1 MTDFTFEWNW
11 IYHVNWIFGGKKDK
25 GLCWLFFSQ
34 VQEDLLHISSLLLLP
49 RNIVVRCIVVLWIQL
64 VDGWILSFPEMRTE
78 DSGIGLQIAAQMVE
92 SFVISVVRLPAYIFY
107 SMYSCVVMYT
117 LQKTRKRDY
126 NFIVVNDLYFIH

>member
-1 MTDFTFEWNW
+1 M
-11 IYHVNWIFGGKKDK
+11 
-25 GLCWLFFSQ
+25 
-34 VQEDLLHISSLLLLP
+34 
-49 RNIVVRCIVVLWIQL
+49 
-64 VDGWILSFPEMRTE
+64 DGWILSFPEMRTE